1 MEYIRHTTDFEVS
14 EDTAVSLGKF
24 DGIHRGHKRLL
35 EYLEEKKKKGLKG
48 VGYKPC
54 GKKNLLHKAVKNV
67 RIIPV
72 YSLQVRSFS
81 CQTTRSENTGKK

>member
-35 EYLEEKKKKGLKG
+35 EYLEEKKKRG
-48 VGYKPC
+48 
-54 GKKNLLHKAVKNV
+54 
-67 RIIPV
+67 
-72 YSLQVRSFS
+72 
-81 CQTTRSENTGKK
+81 